1 MGTTTRLTSAVV
13 APLLERDDALVVLHS
28 SLSEVR
34 SGVGRMLLVS
44 GEAGIGKTALVRSFT
59 ASVRGSA
66 RVLEGA
72 CDALAAPRPLGAF
85 VDIGGGSGDRLRE
98 LVAPGPVAARGVRG
112 AVRGAR
118 RPAVRAGGRG
128 RALGGRGD
136 ARRAARARPAD
147 RGRRRAGHP
156 HLPRRRRRAGAP
168 GAHAARRPRHRAG
181 PRTGRAGAVVSPG
194 RRRDGGRVRAG
205 RGRAPPADRRQPVLR
220 ARGAGGGR
228 RPGAGDGGRGGLHPR
243 GADERGRPIG
253 AGVGVG
259 GAAGA
264 RALGA
269 RGGLRRGRGGTGR
282 VPGRRHAGRRRRRER
297 ASATSSP
304 GWRSRRSSGRPAG
317 AGCTAR
323 CWPRWAIRPGAS
335 TRPAWPITPRE
346 RTTPLPCCSWRRS
359 PRAVPRRSVRTAR
372 RRRSTH
378 APCGSPRRSPPP
390 SGRSSRRGWPTRCM
404 RPTTRSSRSPPASGR
419 SSISARRAMRP
430 ARATPSVTWSP
441 RTAAAA

>member
-98 LVAPGPVAARGVRG
+98 LVAQDPSPHEVFEALSEELAGPPSVLVVEDVHWADEATLDVLRVLGRRIEGVDALVILTYRDDAVGPVHPVRMLLGDLATAPGLGRVALEPLSPQAVAEMAAGYALDAAELHRLTGGNPFYVHE
-112 AVRGAR
+112 VLE
-118 RPAVRAGGRG
+118 AGGDQVPATVG
-128 RALGGRGD
+128 EVVYT
-136 ARRAARARPAD
+136 RAARMSEDARSV
-147 RGRRRAGHP
+147 
-156 HLPRRRRRAGAP
+156 LES
-168 GAHAARRPRHRAG
+168 
-181 PRTGRAGAVVSPG
+181 VS
-194 RRRDGGRVRAG
+194 V
-205 RGRAPPADRRQPVLR
+205 APPALEPWALEAVC
-220 ARGAGGGR
+220 GA
-228 RPGAGDGGRGGLHPR
+228 
-243 GADERGRPIG
+243 
-253 AGVGVG
+253 
-259 GAAGA
+259 AAGA
-264 RALGA
+264 LDECLAGGMLVDDDGRTRFRHELARMAIEAELGPSRRRGLHRALLSALGDPT
-269 RGGLRRGRGGTGR
+269 RGID
-282 VPGRRHAGRRRRRER
+282 
-297 ASATSSP
+297 
-304 GWRSRRSSGRPAG
+304 PA
-317 AGCTAR
+317 
-323 CWPRWAIRPGAS
+323 
-335 TRPAWPITPRE
+335 AWPITPRE

-359 PRAVPRRSVRTAR
+359 PRAVLRPSVRTVR

-390 SGRSSRRGWPTRCM
+390 GGRSSRRGWPMRCM
-404 RPTTRSSRSPPASGR
+404 RPTTRWSRSPPASGR
-419 SSISARRAMRP
+419 SSISARRAMPP
-430 ARATPSVTWSP
+430 ARGTPSVTWSP